1 MPCKGFYLQVPA
13 RINEVKFY
21 TGKEV
26 QSTLFEK
33 AGIYL
38 LGVQE
43 AQGIQG
49 LQAVNDDLTLSSL
62 YKRLKFSLAQCSIPQ
77 DLLPL
82 WAGD

>member
-1 MPCKGFYLQVPA
+1 MQ
-13 RINEVKFY
+13 
-21 TGKEV
+21 GKDM
-26 QSTLFEK
+26 QTALFGK

-38 LGVQE
+38 LGFRRLRD
-43 AQGIQG
+43 QG
-49 LQAVNDDLTLSSL
+49 LQAVNDHCDSSSL

>member
-13 RINEVKFY
+13 QINEVKFY

-38 LGVQE
+38 LGFRRPRD
-43 AQGIQG
+43 QG
-49 LQAVNDDLTLSSL
+49 LQAVNDDLTPPVCI
-62 YKRLKFSLAQCSIPQ
+62 K
-77 DLLPL
+77 
-82 WAGD
+82 G

>member
-1 MPCKGFYLQVPA
+1 MT
-13 RINEVKFY
+13 FY

-38 LGVQE
+38 LGFRRPRD
-43 AQGIQG
+43 GG
-49 LQAVNDDLTLSSL
+49 LQSVNDDSDSSSL
-62 YKRLKFSLAQCSIPQ
+62 YKRLKFSLARCSIPQ

-82 WAGD
+82 

>member
-1 MPCKGFYLQVPA
+1 M
-13 RINEVKFY
+13 
-21 TGKEV
+21 

-38 LGVQE
+38 LGFRRPRD
-43 AQGIQG
+43 QG
-49 LQAVNDDLTLSSL
+49 LQAVNDDSDSSSL